1 MATRNL
7 DGSVTVKTT
16 GKVAQNP
23 SSGTGTGVVKSSA
36 AKTNNVAG
44 PKVVKTTGRGP
55 VPRTRA

>member
-7 DGSVTVKTT
+7 DGTVTVKTT

-23 SSGTGTGVVKSSA
+23 KSGTGTGQVKSTA
-36 AKTNNVAG
+36 AKSSVPG
-44 PKVVKTTGRGP
+44 PKVVRKPGRGP